1 MPYHTISD
9 LPDAVQGSLPKHAQ
23 EIYLEA
29 FNSAWEEYV
38 GARDREEMAHR
49 VAWAAVK
56 KVYKKEREKWVP
68 KKG

>member
-1 MPYHTISD
+1 MPYHAIAD
-9 LPDAVQGSLPKHAQ
+9 LPETVRNSLPRHAQ

-29 FNSAWEEYV
+29 FNGAWEEYV
-38 GARDREEMAHR
+38 GTKDREEMAHR